1 MPSTIFRIY
10 TEAQNQRDIIR
21 LTGKS
26 FESFTLQPTLGYY
39 QGKPEKSIVI
49 EVVGARQKAINDLAL
64 RIGKMNGQKSV
75 MVMRVKGRAKTTR
88 L

>member
-10 TEAQNQRDIIR
+10 TEAKNQRDIIR
-21 LTGKS
+21 LTGQS

-39 QGKPEKSIVI
+39 QGKPEKSIVVEI
-49 EVVGARQKAINDLAL
+49 VGARDKDVGRLAL

-75 MVMRVKGRAKTTR
+75 MVMRVQGYAKTTR
-88 L
+88 I